1 LKTNNNHRIKVF
13 HHSYFL
19 AAKIMAFNSRKMS
32 VPLLED
38 LAFEV
43 SFKEMI
49 SHLVMCRDHRPK
61 NTSESYKAMDWVSYS
76 SVLSNHAF
84 MSSENVLK
92 FVKQRLNKYLV
103 GVMGIKIRYKL
114 LFIIICFLF
123 KIFIDYL
130 EPNMLKSSL
139 SYLATLILMHQ

>member
-1 LKTNNNHRIKVF
+1 
-13 HHSYFL
+13 
-19 AAKIMAFNSRKMS
+19 MAFNSRKMS

-43 SFKEMI
+43 SFKELI
-49 SHLVMCRDHRPK
+49 SNLVMCRDHRPE
-61 NTSESYKAMDWVSYS
+61 NTSESYYKAMDWVSS
-76 SVLSNHAF
+76 FSILSNHPF

-114 LFIIICFLF
+114 LFIIICFLL

-130 EPNMLKSSL
+130 EPNMLKSSP